1 MQKIYPFTLRVKFEN
16 IYFSNYSGIPEFS
29 QIFKQDLF
37 KNWDSLYARL
47 NSHYKAWSYRKRSTK
62 ILKHTE
68 NLFRKNLQLK
78 GVC

>member
-29 QIFKQDLF
+29 QIFKQDFF

-47 NSHYKAWSYRKRSTK
+47 NSQIQSMELRRK
-62 ILKHTE
+62 
-68 NLFRKNLQLK
+68 KNK
-78 GVC
+78 KY